1 MADMILAVARRVSP
15 ASPAP
20 WGSGSMRMGPPNA
33 TITGVRRGLET
44 SRCSRDQRSCV
55 PQMPTGT
62 IGTPVA
68 RATRTIPDRPLRR
81 PDAPRSATRPSG
93 KMPARPPLESTRVSS
108 SSAARSRTPRR
119 TGICLKS
126 RNPGPR
132 TGCEKK
138 SAAVRKR
145 RARPRLA
152 DALDEALIVDYAVD
166 ARWNLVRF
174 RALDDRGNEAV
185 AVPGEDGLQ
194 VAVRRSDGSE
204 RTWAFEGATA
214 VWSPSP
220 CSLLLVDR
228 LLGRREG

>member
-1 MADMILAVARRVSP
+1 VRGDYRILGGPRQLVESFVA
-15 ASPAP
+15 AP
-20 WGSGSMRMGPPNA
+20 GPMGWRYV
-33 TITGVRRGLET
+33 GRVRR
-44 SRCSRDQRSCV
+44 
-55 PQMPTGT
+55 
-62 IGTPVA
+62 
-68 RATRTIPDRPLRR
+68 
-81 PDAPRSATRPSG
+81 
-93 KMPARPPLESTRVSS
+93 
-108 SSAARSRTPRR
+108 
-119 TGICLKS
+119 
-126 RNPGPR
+126 
-132 TGCEKK
+132 
-138 SAAVRKR
+138 
-145 RARPRLA
+145 A

-228 LLGRREG
+228 LLGRREGSLEAVRLEPPDWVPEQWTIRLEGRGRELDVIVDGRRLEVRRGPEQPISAEGWFELEA